1 MLAATTAGT
10 SVAPPGAVQ
19 EAVDTLATSL
29 QVLLPAAWQQ
39 HNSAADFDLIAAALG
54 SMQAAVAAGDYER
67 AEAARL
73 EAYALLES
81 GPEARLF
88 AFAPQH
94 ITPIEDLFW
103 YGQGEQAGLAALL
116 QKKATVA
123 EIAAARQQLD
133 GELAA
138 AQAALGGQASPTAMA
153 LNAAILVFREGLEAV
168 VILAALTASMVGARR
183 MYRRPMGLGVAL
195 AFVASALTWWLLQTV
210 LFAFRGYGERLEA
223 VVSLV
228 AIGVLLLITNWFFHR
243 VYLDRLDGRAAQPQ
257 EEHSGRGSSRPDAGV
272 SHPRLYQ
279 RLP

>member
-10 SVAPPGAVQ
+10 FVAPPGAVQ

-94 ITPIEDLFW
+94 HHPD
-103 YGQGEQAGLAALL
+103 
-116 QKKATVA
+116 
-123 EIAAARQQLD
+123 
-133 GELAA
+133 
-138 AQAALGGQASPTAMA
+138 
-153 LNAAILVFREGLEAV
+153 
-168 VILAALTASMVGARR
+168 
-183 MYRRPMGLGVAL
+183 RRP
-195 AFVASALTWWLLQTV
+195 F
-210 LFAFRGYGERLEA
+210 
-223 VVSLV
+223 LV
-228 AIGVLLLITNWFFHR
+228 
-243 VYLDRLDGRAAQPQ
+243 
-257 EEHSGRGSSRPDAGV
+257 RPG
-272 SHPRLYQ
+272 
-279 RLP
+279 